1 MDSYDEICAPF
12 LASDLALEV
21 RNVLLEHA
29 PHGADIGPATAQVFS
44 LFGDL
49 LRDPNDGPVIFLAVA
64 AWQLQNLQLLAPVRD
79 AALHLIESGDAN
91 RAYTRP
97 DADAIIARKT
107 ALKKFA
113 DALREAT
120 VRD

>member
-1 MDSYDEICAPF
+1 VENLDEICAPF

-21 RNVLLEHA
+21 RNLMLEHA

-44 LFGDL
+44 VFGDL

-79 AALHLIESGDAN
+79 AALHLIDNGDAN
-91 RAYTRP
+91 RAYRRP
-97 DADAIIARKT
+97 DADAVIARKT
-107 ALKKFA
+107 ALAKFA
-113 DALREAT
+113 EALREAK
-120 VRD
+120 VRE